1 MAALGPLL
9 GSFRDLATET
19 SRDVVV
25 YDWRR
30 SAGLSLVPSVFRLNR
45 PRVVL
50 GLRRASSDISACL
63 ALLRADHPD
72 VRHDDDGRVE
82 SPLS

>member
-9 GSFRDLATET
+9 GSFRNWGRKPPAEWLYT
-19 SRDVVV
+19 VVGA
-25 YDWRR
+25 RR
-30 SAGLSLVPSVFRLNR
+30 VCVVPSVAPQPPPSGARPP
-45 PRVVL
+45 PRVLRHL
-50 GLRRASSDISACL
+50 GLPL
-63 ALLRADHPD
+63 ALLRAHHHPD